1 MEKHIQT
8 KDGKTNS
15 NNRVNKKPSKKS
27 VMRKRRRRTVLV
39 ILLILF
45 IALGIFIGVRIYNA
59 NGNLLAALMG
69 HNKHTRENLEKLQIL
84 ILGEST

>member
-1 MEKHIQT
+1 MEKHIET

-45 IALGIFIGVRIYNA
+45 IAFIISELFDNFQYTFLWLKNSYVGLKRW
-59 NGNLLAALMG
+59 L
-69 HNKHTRENLEKLQIL
+69 
-84 ILGEST
+84 SS